1 MLRPWVQMNDL
12 HLHGLDLQVF
22 GWDPGDFVCD
32 LISFYWDI
40 LALDI
45 RDVNKDVISAIGGA
59 DEAMTL

>member
-1 MLRPWVQMNDL
+1 MLRPWVQMNYL

-40 LALDI
+40 LALDTEI
-45 RDVNKDVISAIGGA
+45 D
-59 DEAMTL
+59 